1 MGKLCVLKSLL
12 LALNLLSLSVDSS
25 YFELVTKS
33 IAFPATFNTTT
44 AVSVSA
50 CCLECDKRSS
60 SMDCIVIGYNTQM
73 GVCLLSETS
82 TLTHG
87 PVQTIQPTGF
97 QVFNRGFSFIW
108 LMFQCVI
115 IYNLHQQLVIIL
127 YQFNAP
133 IMFFLYFKCNIK
145 INMNYFVDLF
155 A

>member
-1 MGKLCVLKSLL
+1 MGKLCVLKPLL

-33 IAFPATFNTTT
+33 IALPATFNTTT

-73 GVCLLSETS
+73 GGCLLSETP

-97 QVFNRGFSFIW
+97 QVFNRGLSFVQY
-108 LMFQCVI
+108 MFQGFIV
-115 IYNLHQQLVIIL
+115 YHLPQLVI
-127 YQFNAP
+127 
-133 IMFFLYFKCNIK
+133 FLYIFYAPFMFEISNVI
-145 INMNYFVDLF
+145 
-155 A
+155 